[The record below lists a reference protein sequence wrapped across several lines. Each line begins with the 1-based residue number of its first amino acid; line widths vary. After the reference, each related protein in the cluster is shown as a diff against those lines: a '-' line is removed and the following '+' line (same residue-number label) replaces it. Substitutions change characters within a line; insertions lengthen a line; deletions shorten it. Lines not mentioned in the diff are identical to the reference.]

1 MKVAIATHDM
11 KSLNAHFGS
20 AGKFAIYDVSRE
32 GHRFVE
38 AIAFDSVS
46 GEDGRHADDGDDRIG
61 PKVEALKGV
70 ALLFVLAIGGPAAA
84 RVIAARINPI
94 KRPGPESIED
104 VLERVRTM
112 LNGTPPPWLRKLLA
126 EETGASR
133 SFLEEETPR

>member
-1 MKVAIATHDM
+1 MKIAIATHDM
-11 KSLNAHFGS
+11 KALNAHFGS
-20 AGKFAIYDVSRE
+20 APTFAVYDVSRD

-38 AIAFDSVS
+38 AIAFDGVS

-94 KRPGPESIED
+94 KVPAPEPIND
-104 VLERVRTM
+104 VLERVRVM

-126 EETGASR
+126 EESGRPS
-133 SFLEEETPR
+133 SFLDEE

>member
-1 MKVAIATHDM
+1 MKVAIATQDM

-20 AGKFAIYDVSRE
+20 ARKFAIYDVDRD
-32 GHRFVE
+32 GHRLVE
-38 AIAFDSVS
+38 AIAFDTVA

-84 RVIAARINPI
+84 RVIGARINPI
-94 KRPGPESIED
+94 KLPKPEPIDD
-104 VLERVRTM
+104 VLERVRIM

-126 EETGASR
+126 EDAGRSP
-133 SFLEEETPR
+133 SFLDEE